1 MSVLLSFSSQ
11 TKIPFTLF
19 FSFILF
25 VRYLFIHFETN
36 LIKRRRNTM
45 NEIRQLCTTSSSP
58 GKHLDEIL
66 ALFHACPPQYL
77 LPSLSLIGQSISC
90 MSIEQLDINIV
101 NHQLFLII
109 RQWSERLLQLWLIN
123 GTLNCD
129 EHRAL
134 FYTHQLFKLLSEWLN
149 QQDNLMTDNDNQ
161 EIIKQVMMDLFV
173 DENFINTLCRVIS
186 QLITNENDE
195 QHSSATSN
203 LSVNI
208 KKKFRW
214 HASMQTR
221 KKEFFKVS
229 KDKYMNIRLFMSS
242 IV

>member
-1 MSVLLSFSSQ
+1 
-11 TKIPFTLF
+11 
-19 FSFILF
+19 
-25 VRYLFIHFETN
+25 
-36 LIKRRRNTM
+36 M

-90 MSIEQLDINIV
+90 MPIEQLDVNIV

-123 GTLNCD
+123 GTLNGE

-149 QQDNLMTDNDNQ
+149 QQENDNDDNQ
-161 EIIKQVMMDLFV
+161 EIIKRIIIDLFIE
-173 DENFINTLCRVIS
+173 ENFINTLCRVIC
-186 QLITNENDE
+186 QLINNENDE
-195 QHSSATSN
+195 QYSSANSN
-203 LSVNI
+203 LSVN
-208 KKKFRW
+208 
-214 HASMQTR
+214 
-221 KKEFFKVS
+221 
-229 KDKYMNIRLFMSS
+229 
-242 IV
+242 

>member
-1 MSVLLSFSSQ
+1 
-11 TKIPFTLF
+11 
-19 FSFILF
+19 
-25 VRYLFIHFETN
+25 
-36 LIKRRRNTM
+36 M

-90 MSIEQLDINIV
+90 MSIEQLDLNIV

-123 GTLNCD
+123 GTLNGE

-149 QQDNLMTDNDNQ
+149 QQEDDNNNQ
-161 EIIKQVMMDLFV
+161 EIIKRIITDLFIE
-173 DENFINTLCRVIS
+173 DNFINTLCRVIC
-186 QLITNENDE
+186 QLINNEHDD
-195 QHSSATSN
+195 QQSSMNSN
-203 LSVNI
+203 LSVN
-208 KKKFRW
+208 
-214 HASMQTR
+214 
-221 KKEFFKVS
+221 
-229 KDKYMNIRLFMSS
+229 
-242 IV
+242 

>member
-1 MSVLLSFSSQ
+1 MNV
-11 TKIPFTLF
+11 I
-19 FSFILF
+19 
-25 VRYLFIHFETN
+25 
-36 LIKRRRNTM
+36 RR
-45 NEIRQLCTTSSSP
+45 LCTTSSSP

-90 MSIEQLDINIV
+90 MPIEQLDVNIV

-123 GTLNCD
+123 GTLNGE

-149 QQDNLMTDNDNQ
+149 QQENDNDDNQ
-161 EIIKQVMMDLFV
+161 EIIKRIIIDLFIE
-173 DENFINTLCRVIS
+173 ENFINTLCRVIC
-186 QLITNENDE
+186 QLIINETDE
-195 QHSSATSN
+195 QHSSTTSN

-208 KKKFRW
+208 IFLLIK
-214 HASMQTR
+214 
-221 KKEFFKVS
+221 
-229 KDKYMNIRLFMSS
+229 
-242 IV
+242 

>member
-1 MSVLLSFSSQ
+1 
-11 TKIPFTLF
+11 
-19 FSFILF
+19 
-25 VRYLFIHFETN
+25 
-36 LIKRRRNTM
+36 M

-90 MSIEQLDINIV
+90 MPVEQLDVNIV

-123 GTLNCD
+123 GTLNGE

-149 QQDNLMTDNDNQ
+149 QQENDNDDNQ
-161 EIIKQVMMDLFV
+161 EIIKRIIIDLFIE
-173 DENFINTLCRVIS
+173 ENFINTLCRVIC
-186 QLITNENDE
+186 QLINNENDE
-195 QHSSATSN
+195 QYSSANSN
-203 LSVNI
+203 LSVN
-208 KKKFRW
+208 
-214 HASMQTR
+214 
-221 KKEFFKVS
+221 
-229 KDKYMNIRLFMSS
+229 
-242 IV
+242 